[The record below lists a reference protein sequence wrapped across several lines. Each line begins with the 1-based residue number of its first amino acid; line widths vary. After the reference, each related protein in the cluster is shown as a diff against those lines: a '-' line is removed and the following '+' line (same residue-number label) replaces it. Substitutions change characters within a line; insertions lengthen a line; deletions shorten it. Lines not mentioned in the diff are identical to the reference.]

1 MASIEADN
9 AKTVTCKLPKAM
21 VFDKLID
28 TRNLG
33 QRTGPHGF
41 H

>member
-1 MASIEADN
+1 MASIWADGG
-9 AKTVTCKLPKAM
+9 KRVICKLPKAI

-28 TRNLG
+28 TRNVG
-33 QRTGPHGF
+33 RRTEPHGL